1 MSIKDKFKDI
11 FTYGDEDEV
20 EEEYLE
26 VDEQEAKSI
35 SKYEKP
41 KTRVSSGEANIVMF
55 EPRSFDEVQE
65 IAKHLKERRAA
76 VVNLK
81 KLSIE
86 YKQRTI
92 DFLQGVTYGLSGA
105 TKQIDRDAILCTP
118 VNVGVAGEISFDDE
132 D

>member
-1 MSIKDKFKDI
+1 M
-11 FTYGDEDEV
+11 DEE
-20 EEEYLE
+20 
-26 VDEQEAKSI
+26 EAKSI

-41 KTRVSSGEANIVMF
+41 KTRMAASEANIVMF
-55 EPRSFDEVQE
+55 EPRSFDEVEE

-81 KLSIE
+81 KLSLE

-118 VNVGVAGEISFDDE
+118 VNVGVAGEISFDE